1 MRLYTASGF
10 FFILYWNQKST
21 LVLISSLVLQ
31 PLVTYYILIF
41 KLIKN
46 SL

>member
-10 FFILYWNQKST
+10 FLILYWNQKST

-31 PLVTYYILIF
+31 PLVTYDILIF

-46 SL
+46 CL

>member
-1 MRLYTASGF
+1 MKLYTASGF

-21 LVLISSLVLQ
+21 LVLISSLVLP
-31 PLVTYYILIF
+31 PLVAYYILIF

-46 SL
+46 CL

>member
-10 FFILYWNQKST
+10 FFILYWNQKNT
-21 LVLISSLVLQ
+21 LVLISSLALP

-46 SL
+46 CL